1 MSEQR
6 GGEGT
11 SGYRPSYEQLWAELR
26 ERISSLEE
34 DAGDGRQQIEDAVRD
49 GLNAGEPAFR
59 HMGEALA
66 SASGERTEELLER
79 RHRDLADL
87 LERRDSGAEPP
98 IPDWW

>member
-11 SGYRPSYEQLWAELR
+11 SGYRPSYEELEAELR
-26 ERISSLEE
+26 ERISALEE
-34 DAGDGRQQIEDAVRD
+34 DAEDGRQQIEYAARD

-59 HMGEALA
+59 HMGEAL
-66 SASGERTEELLER
+66 EHTEELLER
-79 RHRDLADL
+79 RRRDLADL
-87 LERRDSGAEPP
+87 RQRRDSGAEPP